1 MRVSA
6 AELESDQELDATR
19 WRDTDWEEVEDH
31 VNKHKVKAG
40 GSAKPVT
47 GASRAS
53 KELRDILVRLVEA
66 VGGSRAE
73 IETYRRKVLYARNH
87 PLMTDADVEQ
97 PPGVRESRR
106 LVTEFL
112 GRLRMGL
119 MDAERMGTAVGAAL
133 LGIHA
138 EARASLVAGLV
149 LLEEGPMLHYLQESY
164 MAQRQVQEQRRNRRR
179 LEEIMREVQG
189 QERNMSV

>member
-1 MRVSA
+1 MRS
-6 AELESDQELDATR
+6 LDGGG
-19 WRDTDWEEVEDH
+19 E
-31 VNKHKVKAG
+31 AG
-40 GSAKPVT
+40 R
-47 GASRAS
+47 GA
-53 KELRDILVRLVEA
+53 
-66 VGGSRAE
+66 
-73 IETYRRKVLYARNH
+73 RRRNH

-149 LLEEGPMLHYLQESY
+149 LLEEGPMLHYLQARAVPGSAAVTLSVCSCGGHPH
-164 MAQRQVQEQRRNRRR
+164 MWVLALRRCRSRTWRSDRCRSSGATAEDSRR
-179 LEEIMREVQG
+179 
-189 QERNMSV
+189 S